1 VATISPT
8 ALHGDDFDD
17 RHRGKDH
24 GVADV
29 RAVQSAPFAPKTIA
43 GLPAATEATP
53 SRSS

>member
-29 RAVQSAPFAPKTIA
+29 RAVSPFAPKTIA